1 MSLFGFKTLS
11 KAELQTENP
20 IWPQKSN
27 SPYQI
32 IGVIEDFYCGHLSK
46 PIGPIAYMYCKT
58 YSDQVPIVAA
68 IVPGKQQE
76 AIAFLDKLPH
86 ETMDGTFEYAFVQDE
101 ISNLYRED
109 RQITIIYSSF
119 ALLGILISSLG
130 LFGLSLF
137 DIQQRYREVALR
149 KVNGAMMKDIL
160 PLLLRQYILILGAS
174 FVIAIPLAYWG
185 INVYLENYAYRT
197 DISWWLFALAAI
209 IVLLIS
215 LVTLIYQV
223 RKAIAINPATI
234 LKGQ

>member
-1 MSLFGFKTLS
+1 M
-11 KAELQTENP
+11 
-20 IWPQKSN
+20 
-27 SPYQI
+27 
-32 IGVIEDFYCGHLSK
+32 
-46 PIGPIAYMYCKT
+46 
-58 YSDQVPIVAA
+58 
-68 IVPGKQQE
+68 
-76 AIAFLDKLPH
+76 KL
-86 ETMDGTFEYAFVQDE
+86 MDGTFEYTFVQDE

>member
-1 MSLFGFKTLS
+1 M
-11 KAELQTENP
+11 
-20 IWPQKSN
+20 
-27 SPYQI
+27 
-32 IGVIEDFYCGHLSK
+32 
-46 PIGPIAYMYCKT
+46 
-58 YSDQVPIVAA
+58 
-68 IVPGKQQE
+68 
-76 AIAFLDKLPH
+76 
-86 ETMDGTFEYAFVQDE
+86 
-101 ISNLYRED
+101 
-109 RQITIIYSSF
+109 
-119 ALLGILISSLG
+119 
-130 LFGLSLF
+130 F

>member
-1 MSLFGFKTLS
+1 MRAPVET
-11 KAELQTENP
+11 
-20 IWPQKSN
+20 
-27 SPYQI
+27 
-32 IGVIEDFYCGHLSK
+32 
-46 PIGPIAYMYCKT
+46 
-58 YSDQVPIVAA
+58 

-76 AIAFLDKLPH
+76 AIAFLDKLHH

-185 INVYLENYAYRT
+185 IIWKTMPTGPTLVGGYLLWQPSSSY
-197 DISWWLFALAAI
+197 
-209 IVLLIS
+209 
-215 LVTLIYQV
+215 
-223 RKAIAINPATI
+223 
-234 LKGQ
+234 